1 MDPRTTAPALLAFA
15 SIALSGCGDDPQV
28 STNRPPGPVETV
40 VEADRSAPIAAP
52 GSGFGIGSGSGGGD
66 GGAPA
71 SSNGGSGRGSGADA
85 PASSGGGR
93 GATTS
98 TASTNAAE
106 SLPEPPATAIEAPPP
121 DKDPESF
128 FKDVKSLDRDAGDTR
143 FTEFRELCARNTDL
157 LVRLA
162 RARKAMRSGGVA
174 AEKAYLAADGEYA
187 EFTERLGD
195 YMAQRR
201 WSDRDREVMGLL
213 LTRSNEEALNRV
225 RTGS

>member
-52 GSGFGIGSGSGGGD
+52 GSGFGLGSGSGGG
-66 GGAPA
+66 APA
-71 SSNGGSGRGSGADA
+71 SSDGGSGRGSAAAGT
-85 PASSGGGR
+85 ASSGGDR
-93 GATTS
+93 ETIAS
-98 TASTNAAE
+98 TASTTATE
-106 SLPEPPATAIEAPPP
+106 SLPEPPATSIEAPPP

-128 FKDVKSLDRDAGDTR
+128 FKDVESLDRDAGDTR

-157 LVRLA
+157 LVRVA
-162 RARKAMRSGGVA
+162 RARRAMRNGGVA

-201 WSDRDREVMGLL
+201 WNDRDREVMGLL

-225 RTGS
+225 REGS